1 MNSRV
6 RALSLL
12 ITQSWLHAGRIMI
25 RWRREPAAMLS
36 TIILPICLLVVY
48 KAILGAQIQKVTGV
62 DSIYGLVPMCA
73 VLAGMFGAL
82 GGAVGIPMERSSGL
96 LSRMWVLPVH
106 RASAIGGR
114 LLAEA
119 ARAFVGTIL
128 ITVIGTVMGL
138 RFAHGWHTALA
149 YILIPPLVV
158 VGFTALVMT
167 LAVRSHG
174 RAIVTYM
181 ATLVTALVLVSS
193 GTTPVALFPHWL
205 QPVVRVQ
212 PMSPPIEVMRAL
224 AHEGPLLLP
233 LALTLTWAVALIGLF
248 IPLAVRGYRAAAECG
263 A

>member
-1 MNSRV
+1 MNPTGN
-6 RALSLL
+6 ALVALV
-12 ITQSWLHAGRIMI
+12 TQSWLHAGRIMI
-25 RWRREPAAMLS
+25 RWRREPAAVLS
-36 TIILPICLLVVY
+36 TVLLPICLLVVY
-48 KAILGAQIQKVTGV
+48 KAVLGEQIYKVTGV

-106 RASAIGGR
+106 RASAIAGR
-114 LLAEA
+114 LTAEA
-119 ARAFVGTIL
+119 ARALLGTIL
-128 ITVIGTVMGL
+128 ITAVGMAMGL

-167 LAVRSHG
+167 LAVRSNG
-174 RAIVTYM
+174 RAIVTYL
-181 ATLVTALVLVSS
+181 AAIITALVFISS
-193 GTTPVALFPHWL
+193 GTTPVSQFPHWL
-205 QPVVRVQ
+205 QPVVRMQ

-233 LALTLTWAVALIGLF
+233 LGLTFGWAVALIAVF
-248 IPLAVRGYRAAAECG
+248 IPLAVRGYRSAAECS

>member
-1 MNSRV
+1 MNSKYS
-6 RALSLL
+6 ALVSLL
-12 ITQSWLHAGRIMI
+12 SQSWLHAGRIMI
-25 RWRREPAAMLS
+25 RWRREPAAVLA
-36 TIILPICLLVVY
+36 TVILPVCLLVVY
-48 KAILGAQIQKVTGV
+48 KAVLGEQIQKVTGV

-82 GGAVGIPMERSSGL
+82 GGAVGIPMERASGL

-114 LLAEA
+114 LIAEA
-119 ARAFVGTIL
+119 ARALLGTIL
-128 ITVIGTVMGL
+128 ITAVGMAMGL
-138 RFAHGWHTALA
+138 HFAHGWHTALA

-167 LAVRSHG
+167 LAVRSNG

-181 ATLVTALVLVSS
+181 AAGISALVLISS
-193 GTTPVALFPHWL
+193 GTTPVSLFPQWI
-205 QPVVRVQ
+205 QPVVRLQ

-233 LALTLTWAVALIGLF
+233 LGLTLTWAVGLIAVF

-263 A
+263 S

>member
-1 MNSRV
+1 MNPTGNTLFV
-6 RALSLL
+6 LVKD
-12 ITQSWLHAGRIMI
+12 SWLHAGRIML
-25 RWRREPAAMLS
+25 RWRREPAAVLS
-36 TIILPICLLVVY
+36 TVILPICLLVVY
-48 KAILGAQIQKVTGV
+48 KAVLGEQIHKVTGV

-82 GGAVGIPMERSSGL
+82 GGAVGIPMERTSGL

-106 RASAIGGR
+106 RASAIAGR
-114 LLAEA
+114 LTAEA
-119 ARAFVGTIL
+119 ARALLGTIL
-128 ITVIGTVMGL
+128 ITALGTAMGL

-167 LAVRSHG
+167 LALRSNG

-181 ATLVTALVLVSS
+181 AAGITALVFISS
-193 GTTPVALFPHWL
+193 GTTPVSQFPHWL

-233 LALTLTWAVALIGLF
+233 LVMTLGWAITLIAVF
-248 IPLAVRGYRAAAECG
+248 IPLAVRGYRAAAESS